1 MRIVVDFPAP
11 FGPRKPVTVPGRT
24 LNVRSE
30 TAVVGPYRLVSS
42 WISIMKSTLPN
53 GRVSVIGAPSLP
65 RLGKTPPVRQ
75 ERPIVAGRK
84 PLYRDLMTWR
94 AIKNALAGLLA
105 GLAGGVLLGAL
116 IVIWGVTLFTLATG
130 TDDWEHVAV
139 YVGIVLLIMALTPWL
154 VHGLSAMQRSRLR
167 VTLGAEIPAPVRP
180 LGRTWHQL
188 GYHLL
193 AVPAGLAGGLLAVL
207 FPVAPWLARW
217 FTETDEGLARALLG
231 PGRRESLAQRVETLA
246 RSRADVVA
254 AADAERRRIERDL
267 HDGAQ
272 QRLVSL
278 AMNLGM
284 ARERFESEPEP
295 VRQALAAAH
304 DEAVLALTEL
314 REFIRGL
321 HPAVLNDRGLDAA
334 LSGLA
339 ARAPLPVRLRV
350 DVAEARRARRRGGG
364 LLHRLRGDSQRGQ
377 ARPGHPGRGDRDPV
391 RRPAPHHRHRRRPR
405 RRHACRG
412 RRHRFAR
419 PGPAGRRGGW
429 HAEHRQPAR
438 RAHHHHRG
446 AAMRIVIAE
455 DSVLLRDGLTRM
467 LTDGG
472 FEVVA
477 AVPDAAQLLKAVA
490 EHRPELA
497 VIDVRMPPT
506 HTDEGIKAALVIR
519 RQFPD
524 VALLVLSQYVEESYA
539 TDLLSEASSSVGY
552 LLKDRVAHVR
562 DFLDALRRVAAGGTA
577 LDPEVVAQL
586 LVRRRDDPLD
596 RLTPREQQV
605 LKLMAE
611 GRSNTGIMETLKV
624 SPSAVEKYVTNIF
637 LKLDLPP
644 TTTDHRRVLAVL
656 KYLGS

>member
-1 MRIVVDFPAP
+1 
-11 FGPRKPVTVPGRT
+11 
-24 LNVRSE
+24 
-30 TAVVGPYRLVSS
+30 
-42 WISIMKSTLPN
+42 
-53 GRVSVIGAPSLP
+53 
-65 RLGKTPPVRQ
+65 
-75 ERPIVAGRK
+75 
-84 PLYRDLMTWR
+84 MTWR

-116 IVIWGVTLFTLATG
+116 IVIWGVTLFTLATS

-217 FTETDEGLARALLG
+217 FTEADGGLARALLG

-284 ARERFESEPEP
+284 ARERFESESEPEP

-350 DVAEARRARRRGGG
+350 DVAKPAAPGVEAVAYFIVSEAIANVVKHAQASRAEVTVTRSGDLLRLTVTDDGRGGATPAAG
-364 LLHRLRGDSQRGQ
+364 DGTGLRGLAQR
-377 ARPGHPGRGDRDPV
+377 A
-391 RRPAPHHRHRRRPR
+391 
-405 RRHACRG
+405 
-412 RRHRFAR
+412 
-419 PGPAGRRGGW
+419 
-429 HAEHRQPAR
+429 
-438 RAHHHHRG
+438 
-446 AAMRIVIAE
+446 
-455 DSVLLRDGLTRM
+455 
-467 LTDGG
+467 
-472 FEVVA
+472 A
-477 AVPDAAQLLKAVA
+477 AVDGTLGIDSPPGGPTIITA
-490 EHRPELA
+490 ELPC
-497 VIDVRMPPT
+497 
-506 HTDEGIKAALVIR
+506 
-519 RQFPD
+519 
-524 VALLVLSQYVEESYA
+524 ES
-539 TDLLSEASSSVGY
+539 
-552 LLKDRVAHVR
+552 
-562 DFLDALRRVAAGGTA
+562 
-577 LDPEVVAQL
+577 
-586 LVRRRDDPLD
+586 
-596 RLTPREQQV
+596 
-605 LKLMAE
+605 
-611 GRSNTGIMETLKV
+611 
-624 SPSAVEKYVTNIF
+624 
-637 LKLDLPP
+637 
-644 TTTDHRRVLAVL
+644 
-656 KYLGS
+656 

>member
-1 MRIVVDFPAP
+1 M
-11 FGPRKPVTVPGRT
+11 
-24 LNVRSE
+24 
-30 TAVVGPYRLVSS
+30 
-42 WISIMKSTLPN
+42 
-53 GRVSVIGAPSLP
+53 
-65 RLGKTPPVRQ
+65 
-75 ERPIVAGRK
+75 AGRK

-94 AIKNALAGLLA
+94 AIRNALAGLLA

-116 IVIWGVTLFTLATG
+116 ILIWGVALFTLATG

-188 GYHLL
+188 AYH
-193 AVPAGLAGGLLAVL
+193 LLAVL

-284 ARERFESEPEP
+284 ARERFEAEPEP

-304 DEAVLALTEL
+304 DEAMLALTEL

-350 DVAEARRARRRGGG
+350 DVPEPAAPGVEAVAYFIVSEAIANVVKHAQATRAEVTVTRAGDLLRIAVTDDGRGGATPAAG
-364 LLHRLRGDSQRGQ
+364 DGTGLRGLAQR
-377 ARPGHPGRGDRDPV
+377 A
-391 RRPAPHHRHRRRPR
+391 
-405 RRHACRG
+405 
-412 RRHRFAR
+412 
-419 PGPAGRRGGW
+419 
-429 HAEHRQPAR
+429 
-438 RAHHHHRG
+438 
-446 AAMRIVIAE
+446 
-455 DSVLLRDGLTRM
+455 
-467 LTDGG
+467 
-472 FEVVA
+472 A
-477 AVPDAAQLLKAVA
+477 AVDGTLSIDSPPGGPTIITA
-490 EHRPELA
+490 ELPC
-497 VIDVRMPPT
+497 
-506 HTDEGIKAALVIR
+506 
-519 RQFPD
+519 
-524 VALLVLSQYVEESYA
+524 ES
-539 TDLLSEASSSVGY
+539 
-552 LLKDRVAHVR
+552 
-562 DFLDALRRVAAGGTA
+562 
-577 LDPEVVAQL
+577 
-586 LVRRRDDPLD
+586 
-596 RLTPREQQV
+596 
-605 LKLMAE
+605 
-611 GRSNTGIMETLKV
+611 
-624 SPSAVEKYVTNIF
+624 
-637 LKLDLPP
+637 
-644 TTTDHRRVLAVL
+644 
-656 KYLGS
+656 